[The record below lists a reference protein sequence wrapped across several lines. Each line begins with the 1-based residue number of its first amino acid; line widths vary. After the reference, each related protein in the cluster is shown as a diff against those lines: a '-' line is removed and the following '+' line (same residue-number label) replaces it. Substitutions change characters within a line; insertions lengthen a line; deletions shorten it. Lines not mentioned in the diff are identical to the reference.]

1 MRCLFRKP
9 ALNRPLRVSYYEKI
23 LTAYCEPATAC
34 RSGAACK
41 QSNQFGDRR
50 VAVQAFVYINL
61 VNGRLNIYVSMVNV
75 VVR

>member
-1 MRCLFRKP
+1 MYTLIH
-9 ALNRPLRVSYYEKI
+9 RPYD
-23 LTAYCEPATAC
+23 
-34 RSGAACK
+34 
-41 QSNQFGDRR
+41 QFGDRR